1 MFLKSGIVFYYTELE
16 DYVYL
21 LTNQFQGILRWNFRE
36 DIYDIEATFPEELCE
51 SVCPAFEKIIG
62 YKNELY
68 LFPDGAEDIYVYNL
82 DNKRFVRLYISL
94 ENGEWG
100 TRGKYLHGV
109 VCGEKLYCISITNPT
124 YVIEIDINTK
134 EYSVYYFENIIYT
147 KNWETKGYV
156 YPIDCLTVIN
166 QDIVLP
172 YMESKILKFNMTS
185 KTFCCIEINNL
196 NKEPFNDYVLGVGGT
211 DWNDYWIYS
220 ACGKVY
226 RIRNGVTQEWKI
238 PATPDFMGK
247 TKYGDN
253 NELAGFGLGYL
264 ILSDS
269 RIYFISWSDY
279 KILKYDIRSDKFSWI
294 KNPYVQEQTPKTDVT
309 YEKAKKI
316 GENQILLYSYCEYA
330 FYLFDTEK
338 EIFTRSIIQLSDDE
352 VEKNMSGFVF
362 KNKFLTDNLEMLFKR
377 IQMDDETG
385 EMNQEEAMNG
395 ARIWEQA

>member
-21 LTNQFQGILRWNFRE
+21 LTNQFQGILRWNFRV

-185 KTFCCIEINNL
+185 KTFCSIEINNL

-264 ILSDS
+264 ILSGS

-279 KILKYDIRSDKFSWI
+279 KILKYNIESERFSLI
-294 KNPYVQEQTPKTDVT
+294 KNPYVKDQASKAA
-309 YEKAKKI
+309 YENARRI
-316 GENQILLYSYCEYA
+316 GESQILLYSYYEYA

-338 EIFTRSIIQLSDDE
+338 EIFTKSTIQLSEDDVRE
-352 VEKNMSGFVF
+352 SRNGFLF
-362 KNKFLTDNLEMLFKR
+362 KNIFLTDDLEML
-377 IQMDDETG
+377 IEYTQANEEVGGMNPG
-385 EMNQEEAMNG
+385 EALIGNQ
-395 ARIWEQA
+395 IWEQL